1 MVLFK
6 AESPRAGNGTAV
18 GILCSAAIALV
29 GNGVGA
35 ETALLWVR
43 GQISPEGR
51 GVCAP
56 RHRGKSRILGQ
67 EIGTQES
74 LKQHIPCRPRWVPSV
89 SVSVVHAGS
98 EAIVNV
104 L

>member
-67 EIGTQES
+67 EIGTQKS